1 MLYVLA
7 VAHGEIAMT
16 PLKPRV
22 LAAVKGNP
30 EGILF
35 RYLCIAIPDVS
46 MRQMQQAVSQLR
58 NDGKIELVD
67 GRLHLRVKEA
77 TPPPDYDA
85 SEFIAPVS
93 RERLM
98 AGR

>member
-7 VAHGEIAMT
+7 VAHREIAMT
-16 PLKPRV
+16 PLQPRV

-35 RYLCIAIPDVS
+35 RYLCIVIPDVS

-77 TPPPDYDA
+77 TPPPGYSA

>member
-1 MLYVLA
+1 
-7 VAHGEIAMT
+7 MT
-16 PLKPRV
+16 PLQPRV

-46 MRQMQQAVSQLR
+46 MRQMQRAASQLR
-58 NDGKIELVD
+58 NDGEIELVD
-67 GRLHLRVKEA
+67 GRYRLPVEQIPSALAPRYRQSDFV
-77 TPPPDYDA
+77 
-85 SEFIAPVS
+85 APVPLS
-93 RERLM
+93 RLM